1 MATQATADEEGRVGF
16 FWGAAGRS
24 SLRAEAPQG
33 AGRADAGPRMRRKSD
48 SVVEQPALRA
58 ATVRTEVISIAEE
71 RDKEWESQRTP
82 GSTPGSTAS
91 CAQAESPKGH
101 ASSARDEAAGGCCSI
116 Q

>member
-1 MATQATADEEGRVGF
+1 M
-16 FWGAAGRS
+16 
-24 SLRAEAPQG
+24 
-33 AGRADAGPRMRRKSD
+33 DAGGPRVRRKSD

-58 ATVRTEVISIAEE
+58 ATARTEVVSIAEE

-82 GSTPGSTAS
+82 GSTPGST

-101 ASSARDEAAGGCCSI
+101 ASSAREEAGAGCCSI